1 MASPTIIQKIKTDL
15 RIRHAELDE
24 DISDSIDSC
33 VADLSLCG
41 VSVDDDRVLDRNI
54 VNAIK
59 LWCRSRYTHDIEEA
73 KLYEQRYNSVKS
85 TLMSSKGYRRADDD
99 TDE

>member
-1 MASPTIIQKIKTDL
+1 MASPIVVEKVKTDL

-33 VADLSLCG
+33 LA
-41 VSVDDDRVLDRNI
+41 LDRNI
-54 VNAIK
+54 INAVK
-59 LWCRSRYTHDIEEA
+59 LWCRARYTRDVEEA
-73 KLYEQRYNSVKS
+73 KLYDQRYNAVKS
-85 TLMSSKGYRRADDD
+85 TLMTAQSYRRADDD